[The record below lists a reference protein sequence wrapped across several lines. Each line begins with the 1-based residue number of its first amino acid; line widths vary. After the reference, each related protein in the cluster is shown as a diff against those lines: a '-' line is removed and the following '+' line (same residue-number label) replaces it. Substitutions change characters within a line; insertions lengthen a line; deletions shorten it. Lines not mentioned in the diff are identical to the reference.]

1 MFESKHGKIIGDSI
15 VCTYDTDILGS
26 NKDRFISLLRF
37 HKLPYK
43 YFNGKNTDKLF
54 IGVILSTKRDKKAF
68 KRFVRKNKH
77 FIGLTKSEKS
87 ELKQIRKGYY
97 LSKKYL
103 DKEPTSSEYGV
114 YEPINQYTD
123 YWFSKNC
130 SDWEKLPKGVKYTK
144 KTFEEVFGVS
154 ENTPNKVYKSQ
165 IDQILEY
172 LCKFISNST
181 FKGNSYDIYKKMVD
195 LNKEKIIKHMD
206 YLKNNPYNDVNEFLE
221 CIIRYGATHTENQ
234 DFWREV
240 HKELQLSKKL
250 TFRG

>member
-15 VCTYDTDILGS
+15 VCTYDTDVLGS
-26 NKDRFISLLRF
+26 NKDRFISLLKF

-43 YFNGKNTDKLF
+43 YFNGKHTDKLF

-114 YEPINQYTD
+114 YEPINQY
-123 YWFSKNC
+123 
-130 SDWEKLPKGVKYTK
+130 
-144 KTFEEVFGVS
+144 
-154 ENTPNKVYKSQ
+154 
-165 IDQILEY
+165 
-172 LCKFISNST
+172 SNIWS
-181 FKGNSYDIYKKMVD
+181 IWD
-195 LNKEKIIKHMD
+195 L
-206 YLKNNPYNDVNEFLE
+206 
-221 CIIRYGATHTENQ
+221 
-234 DFWREV
+234 
-240 HKELQLSKKL
+240 
-250 TFRG
+250 